1 MLVKNALLLH
11 SCSRR
16 VLTTPPLRFLSQ
28 KLESSFE
35 DGLEVLQNGSLR
47 ILKLNRPK
55 KFNAFNQGMYAG
67 VQLELEKAAA
77 DENTSITALTGA
89 GDYFSSGN
97 DLNMFQKIPQT
108 EQELRE
114 FALDTRDQLF
124 TFVTA
129 FIDHPKPLVGVL
141 NGPAIGIGASITGL
155 MDIVYA
161 SNSATLSLPFVR
173 LGQGPE
179 GCSSYMFPRIMG
191 PAKANE
197 IIYFGRQVSAEE
209 ADKLGIFTRVVPQED
224 LDNIWTELAEM
235 AKLPKASLLHCKHL
249 SRGVNKEILHAV
261 NKKECDMLVDR
272 WASPETFKAVS
283 KMFLKKKKKE

>member
-1 MLVKNALLLH
+1 MLAKNVFLY
-11 SCSRR
+11 SGFRR
-16 VLTTPPLRFLSQ
+16 AVSVRYLSQ
-28 KLESSFE
+28 KLDSSYP
-35 DGLEVLQNGSLR
+35 DGLDVVQDGGLR

-55 KFNAFNQGMYAG
+55 KFNAFNKDMYAA
-67 VQLELEKAAA
+67 VQTELHKAAE
-77 DENTSITALTGA
+77 DDQTVITALTGT

-97 DLNMFQKIPQT
+97 DLNMFQKIPKT
-108 EQELRE
+108 EEELRE
-114 FALDTRDQLF
+114 FALESRDMLCK
-124 TFVTA
+124 FVEA

-141 NGPAIGIGASITGL
+141 NGPVIGIGGSITGL
-155 MDIVYA
+155 MDMVYA
-161 SNSATLSLPFVR
+161 SDRASMSLPFVR

-179 GCSSYMFPRIMG
+179 GCSSYIFPRIMG

-209 ADKLGIFTRVVPQED
+209 AERLGLYTRVIPHKE
-224 LDNIWTELAEM
+224 LDSIWTELTEQ

-249 SRGVNKEILHAV
+249 TRGVNKEVLHAV
-261 NKKECDMLVDR
+261 NKQECDMLVDR